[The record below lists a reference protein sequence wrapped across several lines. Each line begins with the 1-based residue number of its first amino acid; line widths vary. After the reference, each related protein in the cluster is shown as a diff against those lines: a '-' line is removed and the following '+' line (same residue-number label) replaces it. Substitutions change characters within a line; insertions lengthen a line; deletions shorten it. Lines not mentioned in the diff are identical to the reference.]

1 VANAARVAQS
11 TCRCLLEGEVLAL
24 FTEEQEMLRDMAAS
38 LASSV
43 GIGSPQDLET
53 VDRAKGWRSVAD
65 AGLLG
70 LRVRDSD
77 GRPTSSGVEVM
88 LVAEAFGGALV
99 PLPYI
104 SSGVLAPE
112 LLTLADAP
120 TEWVDELADGSVRCA
135 LLLQRDLSG
144 LARVDDLAGA
154 VAWGTDGAAY
164 ALALSNSSDAPHI
177 VRVRLD
183 ESFAPM
189 GSADLTGSFLLPPE
203 TPETGQLEEVG
214 RPLTRDDLDRWL
226 ALALVTVSGD
236 LTGVMRAAMQGV
248 VAYSKERIAYGV
260 PIGSFQAIQ
269 HMCADMLV
277 RSESGTTTTSY
288 AAWAVDELEPREAL
302 LAARTAKAYVAL
314 WGRVVTENVM
324 QAYGG
329 IGHTWEHIA
338 HFYTRRA
345 LTDTQLFGDAS
356 EQLLRIA
363 DMRLGA

>member
-1 VANAARVAQS
+1 
-11 TCRCLLEGEVLAL
+11 VLAL

-53 VDRAKGWRSVAD
+53 VDRAKGWKSVAD

-70 LRVRDSD
+70 LRARDTD
-77 GRPTSSGVEVM
+77 GTPTSSGVEVM
-88 LVAEAFGGALV
+88 LVAEAFGGGLV
-99 PLPYI
+99 PLPFI
-104 SSGVLAPE
+104 SSGILAPE
-112 LLTLADAP
+112 LLSLAAAP
-120 TEWVDELADGSVRCA
+120 KALVDELAEGTARAA
-135 LLLQRDLSG
+135 LLLRRDLTG
-144 LARVDDLAGA
+144 LAHVDDLAGA
-154 VAWGTDGAAY
+154 VAWGTEEAAY
-164 ALALSNSSDAPHI
+164 GLALSGPGDGPRV

-183 ESFAPM
+183 KGFSPM
-189 GSADLTGSFLLPPE
+189 GSADLTGSFLRPDAPVDA
-203 TPETGQLEEVG
+203 GQVEEVG
-214 RPLTRDDLDRWL
+214 SPLSRDQLDQWL
-226 ALALVTVSGD
+226 ALALVAVSGD
-236 LTGVMRAAMQGV
+236 LVGVMRAAMQGV

-302 LAARTAKAYVAL
+302 MAARTAKAYVAL
-314 WGRVVTENVM
+314 WGRDVTENVM